1 MQARASGD
9 SATRSSAACKRR
21 RAGSRTR
28 RHRSRAACES
38 DTRRLSTAQH
48 RLARK
53 RLAAA
58 LVCAPV
64 PFWTQRA
71 NHRHATPQP
80 ATRIKS
86 QVQVNGRNG
95 KDVEDQIS
103 CGYAQDL
110 PDRDICSIALSVRSK
125 RQRAFAPAP
134 ACILPPAASL
144 KISLP
149 ARRLVACT
157 QSIRGAIMPAPTA
170 MISLR
175 RLLSITRL
183 ARSSIDCGIVNP
195 IVSAVYCGAPASR
208 SDFAAGLI
216 RLSLDLQKLLTLF
229 TSLEDGCTRDR
240 TRRQYFQ

>member
-9 SATRSSAACKRR
+9 CAGSAAGRR
-21 RAGSRTR
+21 RPAGSRTR
-28 RHRSRAACES
+28 RNRARAACKS
-38 DTRRLSTAQH
+38 GTRRLATAQH
-48 RLARK
+48 LLAPR

-110 PDRDICSIALSVRSK
+110 PDCDICSIALSVRSK

-134 ACILPPAASL
+134 ACIPPPAASR

-149 ARRLVACT
+149 ARRLVACA
-157 QSIRGAIMPAPTA
+157 QPIRGAIMPAPSA

-175 RLLSITRL
+175 RLLSITGS
-183 ARSSIDCGIVNP
+183 ARSSIDCGFVNP
-195 IVSAVYCGAPASR
+195 IAFAMYCGAPA
-208 SDFAAGLI
+208 I
-216 RLSLDLQKLLTLF
+216 R
-229 TSLEDGCTRDR
+229 
-240 TRRQYFQ
+240 RRRVK